1 MPRQIASHIDN
12 PQDLGLRLRELR
24 TERGLRLS
32 DLAFPGCSI
41 GYLSH
46 IERGTRVPSLQ
57 VVHELAA
64 RLGVSESWLAKG
76 IRDESS
82 EHDVLAAAEAA
93 LRFDDL
99 YTAERLYRRT
109 ADAARDLRVRA
120 QARAGL
126 GQLAFRLDDAQ
137 TALAELD
144 AARELDPGLEHDDAF
159 SETLGRVYADLGDVE
174 SAVAL
179 FRRRLAAAN
188 EDGNALGA
196 VRFSVL
202 LANALIDLS
211 AFAEASRVLSDVLT
225 ETRGDDAVLL
235 ARLYWSQSR
244 LHTMKNETAL
254 AARYAHKA
262 LELLEATEFTQY
274 RSRAHHLL
282 AYIEI
287 DRGQHER
294 ALELIDAGRELARG
308 TGTALDAAR
317 FDLEEARAR
326 GALGE
331 LERAAALTSKAAGE
345 LAHHD
350 PIDLG
355 RCYAEL
361 AHISDEA
368 GSPERARELYEL
380 ALEYLEHAPNRWL
393 VGTSTR
399 FAELLERIGDREAAF
414 GVYKRAATAAS
425 ALDAEPAREGR

>member
-1 MPRQIASHIDN
+1 
-12 PQDLGLRLRELR
+12 
-24 TERGLRLS
+24 
-32 DLAFPGCSI
+32 
-41 GYLSH
+41 
-46 IERGTRVPSLQ
+46 
-57 VVHELAA
+57 
-64 RLGVSESWLAKG
+64 
-76 IRDESS
+76 
-82 EHDVLAAAEAA
+82 
-93 LRFDDL
+93 
-99 YTAERLYRRT
+99 
-109 ADAARDLRVRA
+109 VRA

-144 AARELDPGLEHDDAF
+144 AARELDPALDHDDGFA
-159 SETLGRVYADLGDVE
+159 ETLGRVYADLGDVE

-179 FRRRLAAAN
+179 FRRRLAAAT
-188 EDGNALGA
+188 EAGNALSI

-211 AFAEASRVLSDVLT
+211 AFVEASRVLSDVLT
-225 ETRGDDAVLL
+225 ETRGDDPVLL

-254 AARYAHKA
+254 AARYANKA

-282 AYIEI
+282 AYIEV
-287 DRGQHER
+287 DRGEHER
-294 ALELIDAGRELARG
+294 ALELIEAGRELARG
-308 TGTALDAAR
+308 TGTPLDTAR

-326 GALGE
+326 GALGD
-331 LERAAALTSKAAGE
+331 LERAAALTSRAATE

-350 PIDLG
+350 PVDLG

-361 AHISDEA
+361 ARISDEA

-393 VGTSTR
+393 VGTATR
-399 FAELLERIGDREAAF
+399 FAELLERMGDREAAF
-414 GVYKRAATAAS
+414 DVYKRAAGAAT
-425 ALDAEPAREGR
+425 ALDAEPARKGR